1 MTRVTTGASVGS
13 RAGSG
18 GWQAQGGQL
27 GPDVVVGMGSSPD
40 CLQLPPG
47 AQRTAVSGRR
57 HSPGAECL

>member
-27 GPDVVVGMGSSPD
+27 GPNVVVGTGSSPD
-40 CLQLPPG
+40 CLQPLPG
-47 AQRTAVSGRR
+47 ARWTAVSRRR
-57 HSPGAECL
+57 HSPGAEGL